1 MHVVILGAGRIGQYV
16 AQSLSLDG
24 HSVVL
29 VDFSKEKLQEASQKM
44 DVAVR
49 RGVGTDWKLLEEL
62 MEENPELLL
71 ALTEE
76 DEVNF
81 VACSI
86 AKSLGNP
93 RTIAR
98 AKDFRYVGQSR
109 FDPERLFH
117 VDHIVLPELL
127 VAEQIVKIGLNQGLY
142 SETFFHGSVLL
153 RTIIVPKG
161 WKYARKTLAELRLSE
176 KRMMIGLIRR
186 KKPTFSA
193 HTDISKDVF
202 KDEIIFPHG
211 SDVILE
217 NDEITVIGDASFVED
232 INHFLDVKEVLPAS
246 AMIIGGT
253 LVGTYVA
260 RELQKRGVQVRLVDS
275 NAELC
280 YKLAEELPGVSILH
294 HPTIDSDFLKT
305 EQVAS
310 SQLFVAATLSEEK
323 KCTCLSISERNWLSK
338 SSRSDY

>member
-29 VDFSKEKLQEASQKM
+29 VDMSNKKLQEASQTM
-44 DVAVR
+44 DVSVR
-49 RGVGTDWKLLEEL
+49 KGAGTDWKLLEEL
-62 MEENPELLL
+62 MKENPELLL

-98 AKDFRYVGQSR
+98 AKDFRYAGNSR
-109 FDPERLFH
+109 FDAGRLFH

-142 SETFFHGSVLL
+142 SETFFHGSVFL
-153 RTIIVPKG
+153 RTLAVPKG
-161 WKYARKTLAELRLSE
+161 WKHARKTLTELKCSE

-186 KKPTFSA
+186 KKPGFERALTKETG
-193 HTDISKDVF
+193 H
-202 KDEIIFPHG
+202 DEIIFPHG
-211 SDVILE
+211 RDAVYE
-217 NDEITVIGDASFVED
+217 QDEITIIGDAAFSED
-232 INHFLDVKEVLPAS
+232 INHFLDVKEVPPSS
-246 AMIIGGT
+246 ATIIGGT
-253 LVGTYVA
+253 LVGMHVA
-260 RELQKRGVQVRLVDS
+260 REAFRCAL
-275 NAELC
+275 
-280 YKLAEELPGVSILH
+280 
-294 HPTIDSDFLKT
+294 
-305 EQVAS
+305 
-310 SQLFVAATLSEEK
+310 
-323 KCTCLSISERNWLSK
+323 
-338 SSRSDY
+338 